1 MVNII
6 ARGIQHAL
14 LVPERHRSKT
24 QRDCVGVQWLV
35 GSWHP
40 RRARLGLIEAGGG
53 LPLTASALCTHPRRA
68 RLGLI
73 EADAFVSRPMPARHI
88 RGARASASLKRAF
101 LKLTVTPLAPHPR
114 RARLGL
120 IEAPLPASRSPAAS
134 LHPRRARLGLIE
146 ATQLPRRALL
156 PRSHPRRAR
165 LGLIEA
171 LVNSVLSISRSMA
184 SEARAPRPH

>member
-73 EADAFVSRPMPARHI
+73 EADAFVSRPMPARRI
-88 RGARASASLKRAF
+88 RGARASASLKRRCRLRGLRPPLCIRGARASASLKRRSF
-101 LKLTVTPLAPHPR
+101 HAVLFCRDRIRGARASASLKLWSTRCYL
-114 RARLGL
+114 
-120 IEAPLPASRSPAAS
+120 
-134 LHPRRARLGLIE
+134 
-146 ATQLPRRALL
+146 
-156 PRSHPRRAR
+156 
-165 LGLIEA
+165 
-171 LVNSVLSISRSMA
+171 
-184 SEARAPRPH
+184 

>member
-35 GSWHP
+35 GWWHP
-40 RRARLGLIEAGGG
+40 RRARLGLIEA
-53 LPLTASALCTHPRRA
+53 
-68 RLGLI
+68 
-73 EADAFVSRPMPARHI
+73 EAPAARPMPARHI